1 MVDNHTETLGHVPKG
16 FMKTPTTGAE
26 PMRESA
32 LQRHRRG
39 VLIFTSVG
47 VFAAALDTSK
57 VAIALPVLGP
67 RLHLGY
73 VGALWVVAGLSLTL
87 SMFLIPLGRFADAR
101 GHVVCFHAGVVI
113 FGICSVAAA
122 LAPNGL
128 ALIAIRATQGV
139 GNAFIFAIGAA
150 VITAVFPA
158 RERGRALG
166 LNVMCTYVGLTLG
179 PPVGGLI
186 LAHLGWRWLFLSN
199 VPLAIIA
206 LAAGW
211 SLIGAERSDRRAA
224 ARRRERPGPAGGVD
238 VAGTVLLGAF
248 LLALFVPLTFSP
260 LWGWQD
266 ARTLVPLAG
275 SIALLVAFVVVEDRV
290 RAPVLDLALLR
301 GNRPFVAANI
311 ASFLNYAACYGVTI
325 CAALLL
331 EIVQGRSAQSSG
343 LILLVQPLFMA
354 ILTPFTG
361 RLSDRVGTRV
371 LSVTGMVLIAA
382 GMLVMSTVSAQTP
395 VWRIVSALAVLGAGT
410 ASFSVPN
417 MSAVMGAAPRSQ
429 LSLASGF
436 MATMRFCG
444 QGFSVALLGAIAA
457 SRLGRQGARV
467 ILLGPAAGLASSASL
482 AAGFREALLAGA
494 ALALIGALV
503 SMAAAPGL
511 SVDDPLAAGQPR

>member
-1 MVDNHTETLGHVPKG
+1 MAVPSG
-16 FMKTPTTGAE
+16 E
-26 PMRESA
+26 PIRESA

-39 VLIFTSVG
+39 VLVFTSVG

-67 RLHLGY
+67 HLHLGY
-73 VGALWVVAGLSLTL
+73 VGALWVVAALSLTL
-87 SMFLIPLGRFADAR
+87 SMFLIPLGRLADAR
-101 GHVVCFHAGVVI
+101 GHIVCFHAGVAI
-113 FGICSVAAA
+113 FGVCSVAAA

-128 ALIAIRATQGV
+128 ALIASRAAQGV

-158 RERGRALG
+158 GERGRALG

-186 LAHLGWRWLFLSN
+186 LAHLGWRWLFWSN
-199 VPLAIIA
+199 VPLALIT
-206 LAAGW
+206 LAVGW
-211 SLIGAERSDRRAA
+211 TLIGFERSDRGVA
-224 ARRRERPGPAGGVD
+224 ARRDQRRPSAGGVD
-238 VAGTVLLGAF
+238 LAGTALLGMF
-248 LLALFVPLTFSP
+248 LVALFVPLTFSP

-266 ARTLVPLAG
+266 ARTLVPLAA
-275 SIALLVAFVVVEDRV
+275 SVALLFAFVVVEDRV
-290 RAPVLDLALLR
+290 RAPVLDLGLLR

-354 ILTPFTG
+354 VLTPFTG

-382 GMLVMSTVSAQTP
+382 GMVVMSTVTAHTP
-395 VWRIVSALAVLGAGT
+395 GWRIVVALAVLGAGT

-417 MSAVMGAAPRSQ
+417 MSAVMGAAPRTQ

-457 SRLGRQGARV
+457 SRLGQEGARV
-467 ILLGPAAGLASSASL
+467 ILLGPAGGSARSAAL
-482 AAGFREALLAGA
+482 AAGFRDAMLAGA
-494 ALALIGALV
+494 ALALLGAVV
-503 SMAAAPGL
+503 SLAAAPSL
-511 SVDDPLAAGQPR
+511 PVDDAAAAGARR

>member
-1 MVDNHTETLGHVPKG
+1 MRHSDEVVTVSATVGG
-16 FMKTPTTGAE
+16 ST
-26 PMRESA
+26 RESA

-39 VLIFTSVG
+39 VLVFTSIG

-73 VGALWVVAGLSLTL
+73 VGALWVVAALSLTL
-87 SMFLIPLGRFADAR
+87 SMFLIPLGRLADAR
-101 GHVVCFHAGVVI
+101 GHIVCFHVGVAI
-113 FGICSVAAA
+113 FGVCSVAAA

-128 ALIAIRATQGV
+128 TLIASRAFQGI

-158 RERGRALG
+158 GERGRALG

-186 LAHLGWRWLFLSN
+186 LAHLGWRWLFWSN
-199 VPLAIIA
+199 VPLAVVT
-206 LAAGW
+206 LAVGW
-211 SLIGAERSDRRAA
+211 TLIGIERSDRHIAA
-224 ARRRERPGPAGGVD
+224 QHDQPGAPAGGVD
-238 VAGTVLLGAF
+238 LAGTALLGAF

-260 LWGWQD
+260 LWGWKD
-266 ARTLVPLAG
+266 ARTLLPLVA
-275 SIALLVAFVVVEDRV
+275 SVALLIAFIFVEDRV
-290 RAPVLDLALLR
+290 RTPVLDLGLLR

-354 ILTPFTG
+354 VLTPFTG

-382 GMLVMSTVSAQTP
+382 GMVVMSTVSARTP
-395 VWRIVSALAVLGAGT
+395 VWRIVVALAVLGAGT

-417 MSAVMGAAPRSQ
+417 MSAVMGAAPRAQ

-436 MATMRFCG
+436 LATMRFCG

-457 SRLGRQGARV
+457 SRLGQEGARV
-467 ILLGPAAGLASSASL
+467 ILLGPVAGAASSASL
-482 AAGFREALLAGA
+482 AAGFRDAMLAGA
-494 ALALIGALV
+494 ALAVLGAAV
-503 SMAAAPGL
+503 SLAAAPNL
-511 SVDDPLAAGQPR
+511 PVDDPVATGVRR